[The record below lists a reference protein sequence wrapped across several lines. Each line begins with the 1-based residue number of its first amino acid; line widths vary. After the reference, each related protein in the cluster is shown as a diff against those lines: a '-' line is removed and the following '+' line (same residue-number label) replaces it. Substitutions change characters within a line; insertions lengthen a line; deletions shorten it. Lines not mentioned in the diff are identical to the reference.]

1 LFLSPEQGVEI
12 SLDAARTSAYATT
25 AAGGDRG
32 QGKLFTSRKK
42 RGWPDGRPHH
52 KEHAGYFTGAGV
64 AAGAAGVFEALT
76 AFLLATLL
84 EFTGLAV
91 VGLAVFGVLAAFF
104 FETGAV
110 LVVLV
115 VELCG
120 VTGALEGGA
129 LCANIAAAVSM
140 EIKIVRFIFVSP

>member
-1 LFLSPEQGVEI
+1 MADPITRSTL
-12 SLDAARTSAYATT
+12 
-25 AAGGDRG
+25 
-32 QGKLFTSRKK
+32 
-42 RGWPDGRPHH
+42 
-52 KEHAGYFTGAGV
+52 GYFTGAGV
-64 AAGAAGVFEALT
+64 AAGAAGVFATFLEALA

-110 LVVLV
+110 PVVLV

-120 VTGALEGGA
+120 VTGAL
-129 LCANIAAAVSM
+129 CANIAAADNIVDKV

>member
-1 LFLSPEQGVEI
+1 MADPITRSTL
-12 SLDAARTSAYATT
+12 
-25 AAGGDRG
+25 
-32 QGKLFTSRKK
+32 
-42 RGWPDGRPHH
+42 
-52 KEHAGYFTGAGV
+52 GYVTGAGV
-64 AAGAAGVFEALT
+64 AAGTAGVFEALT

-110 LVVLV
+110 PVVLV

-120 VTGALEGGA
+120 VTGALDCGA
-129 LCANIAAAVSM
+129 LCANIAAAVNM